1 MGVGL
6 WKWPYCPTI
15 LNTVAEMDITIA
27 PNCISC
33 MWLQSDHMCSTPKV
47 GGQRTRVHPHV
58 MEVNL
63 NLCLHLQT
71 SSVLSSEKGSPQQGS
86 ENNTTGI

>member
-33 MWLQSDHMCSTPKV
+33 MWLQSDHMCSTPK
-47 GGQRTRVHPHV
+47 
-58 MEVNL
+58 
-63 NLCLHLQT
+63 
-71 SSVLSSEKGSPQQGS
+71 SEDKEHEFIHISWR
-86 ENNTTGI
+86 